1 MLEWSPKTG
10 RKHQLRVHAAE
21 QLGCPILGDTKY
33 AKGANWALAHR
44 LGGSI
49 PATQLRA
56 MVTRLHLHCRQIVL
70 KGYFDQGHARRLAR
84 DGAAVGDTADTLAIR
99 GDAGSKDLVVEAP
112 LPKHWVE
119 TMRLIPAFWRIKPKH
134 TGFRY

>member
-33 AKGANWALAHR
+33 GKAANWALAHR

-49 PATQLRA
+49 PEKQLKT
-56 MVTRLHLHCRQIVL
+56 MVTGLHLHCRQIVL
-70 KGYFDQGHARRLAR
+70 KDYFDQSSTRRQAR
-84 DGAAVGDTADTLAIR
+84 DSSIVMKEDRLTIR
-99 GDAGSKDLVVEAP
+99 RDDGSRDLVVEAP